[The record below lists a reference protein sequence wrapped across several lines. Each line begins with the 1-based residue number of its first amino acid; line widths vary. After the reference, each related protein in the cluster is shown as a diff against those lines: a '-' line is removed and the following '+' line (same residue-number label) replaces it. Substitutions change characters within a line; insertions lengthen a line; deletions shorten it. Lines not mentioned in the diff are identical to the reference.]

1 MLLSLGCS
9 PGHCTR
15 RTRPFSPGTSDTSC
29 RQRKHFRF
37 RMAEFSVRGSHAMAA
52 KGASVH
58 LAKGEWCVAVAL
70 QRAGS
75 RSLQVASKDLF
86 RTTRT
91 GQESTVE
98 YANNQS
104 AHRKEAAPWIRLQ
117 VVPSIRSI
125 CTPVCFLIH
134 PVSSSQVLGARRAM
148 CSRSAA
154 PLLFRVKDK
163 SARQEACSRLLGST
177 FSRPRRRT
185 CGLRGT

>member
-134 PVSSSQVLGARRAM
+134 PVKCLEPGEQCAVDLRLR
-148 CSRSAA
+148 CF
-154 PLLFRVKDK
+154 FRVKDK
-163 SARQEACSRLLGST
+163 SAHQEACSRLLGST